1 MTQLKLKRTEKGN
14 FKVNFGN
21 FETYLTFT
29 EVVDALET
37 LRDVVTEEESRI
49 LQEELNGDFV
59 CDGCT
64 I

>member
-1 MTQLKLKRTEKGN
+1 MAKLKLERTEKGN

-21 FETYLTFT
+21 FETYLTFP
-29 EVVDALET
+29 EVVDAFET